1 MEKIIIFYDN
11 WCPNCTRF
19 AKFVNR
25 WNGLGLVEVKK
36 LRDNLHIRG
45 LNANLAIK
53 KMASKLGNKW
63 FYGYLSLF
71 LIFCR
76 LPLLWVF
83 VPLLW
88 LLKVTKLG
96 DIVYNQLAVNRK
108 IIPLHCNNKGC

>member
-53 KMASKLGNKW
+53 KDG
-63 FYGYLSLF
+63 F
-71 LIFCR
+71 
-76 LPLLWVF
+76 
-83 VPLLW
+83 
-88 LLKVTKLG
+88 
-96 DIVYNQLAVNRK
+96 
-108 IIPLHCNNKGC
+108 